1 MNAIRLQCILFI
13 STNMFITNQVHK
25 SPLSD
30 LFGDSSLSH
39 WSAVELALH
48 RPWFLVSFREFESN
62 SSDAFSLGRT
72 IMINSVEALEQLIQG
87 SDDELFKF
95 DSVHIVTPGH
105 VNGTDRWQ
113 MDLLDSIR
121 TADEPG
127 AEGQTVDVFETKNG
141 ARYAQ
146 SMLGTSIEDLRVGG
160 VRFQFP

>member
-1 MNAIRLQCILFI
+1 
-13 STNMFITNQVHK
+13 
-25 SPLSD
+25 
-30 LFGDSSLSH
+30 
-39 WSAVELALH
+39 
-48 RPWFLVSFREFESN
+48 
-62 SSDAFSLGRT
+62 
-72 IMINSVEALEQLIQG
+72 MINSVEALEQLIQG